1 MFFRVIHLK
10 QIDEKASTL
19 ALSLQENLKADGLWD
34 LIVDTLVG
42 LITDGASVCILT
54 KLDQN
59 FHALNFI

>member
-54 KLDQN
+54 KLEQN
-59 FHALNFI
+59 FQVYTLS